1 MKIKAFSYYNKIT
14 GWNLEP
20 INFNDFTL
28 LVGISGVGKSKILR
42 AMLDIKSFSEGKCLN
57 GIKWNIVFE
66 TTPENEYTWEGEFES
81 NPENENFFDFD
92 DDSNLVT
99 TELLY
104 EKLSLNGSEI
114 FFRDRTSCQFQGQA
128 TPKLSK
134 TESLIFTLKE
144 ENAIEPIAQGFKRV
158 IFNDQTNSANMF
170 ANSIIGIN
178 QLAKKY
184 DSSDKIISS
193 DLNTVLKLTL
203 VYKNDKE
210 LFQKLKERYCEIFP
224 NVEDIKIEPLGG
236 EHLVLKELPILQIK
250 ERCVKNWIPLHEISS
265 GMVRTLKL
273 IGQAFLCPQGSVILI
288 DEFEN
293 SLGVNCINILTDEI
307 FHNCCKTQFILTSHH
322 PYIINAIS
330 MDSWKLIRRTNS
342 NVSAVDI
349 SSIPHWPKSSHE
361 AFIKLVNLPEFED
374 GITCE

>member
-42 AMLDIKSFSEGKCLN
+42 AMLDIKSISEGKCLN

-158 IFNDQTNSANMF
+158 IFNDQTNSHIQNR
-170 ANSIIGIN
+170 NRH
-178 QLAKKY
+178 
-184 DSSDKIISS
+184 
-193 DLNTVLKLTL
+193 KL
-203 VYKNDKE
+203 
-210 LFQKLKERYCEIFP
+210 
-224 NVEDIKIEPLGG
+224 
-236 EHLVLKELPILQIK
+236 LQ
-250 ERCVKNWIPLHEISS
+250 
-265 GMVRTLKL
+265 
-273 IGQAFLCPQGSVILI
+273 
-288 DEFEN
+288 EF
-293 SLGVNCINILTDEI
+293 
-307 FHNCCKTQFILTSHH
+307 
-322 PYIINAIS
+322 
-330 MDSWKLIRRTNS
+330 S
-342 NVSAVDI
+342 N
-349 SSIPHWPKSSHE
+349 
-361 AFIKLVNLPEFED
+361 
-374 GITCE
+374 